1 MVSLITKP
9 ELPNVDIDLNN
20 DEDVNRYYNYICN
33 GVDTVHTVQIQDV
46 VIEKILLLVPYHLR
60 DRFAYYTESLLIE
73 IKDTYTR
80 NIKKAILQYA
90 LQVPVQKYLLKVQLK
105 FQFCLLYYILYM
117 HCNFPLSKNMH
128 FFSRKTMI
136 KSRFT

>member
-20 DEDVNRYYNYICN
+20 DEDVNRYYNYVCN

-90 LQVPVQKYLLKVQLK
+90 LQVPVQNYLLKV
-105 FQFCLLYYILYM
+105 
-117 HCNFPLSKNMH
+117 
-128 FFSRKTMI
+128 
-136 KSRFT
+136 